1 MKLRSLTNPSPTI
14 RYGLAIV
21 ITALALL
28 LTLTLAPFLG
38 ESIFAIFL
46 AAVMLSAWHGGL
58 GPGLVA
64 AGLSA
69 FASLYVLL
77 PPRFELLLS
86 IEISVRLAAFLG
98 AAVLISALTE
108 ARRRSERA
116 AYDAQERYAVT
127 LDSIGDAVI
136 VTDREGRIT
145 LMNPV
150 AQELTG
156 WPLADGRG
164 RPIGE
169 VFRIINE
176 TTRRLVET
184 PVERALREGRVVG
197 LTNHTLLVARD
208 GAERPIDDSGAP
220 VRARDGGVVGAVL
233 VFRDVSARRAE
244 ERAREEALRRERA
257 ARDSAESAERR
268 ESFLARS
275 SAILATSLVVDER
288 LQALARLAVSAIAD
302 LCVVYLRLP
311 DGSIRRAASV
321 HVNPERE
328 QTLRALQQAPINPAG
343 PHPAAQVIRSG
354 TPLLEPPVPDAVIAA
369 AAADPEGQ
377 AALRALIPN
386 SHLVVPLI
394 ARGITLGAF
403 SLGRTGAAQP
413 FTPADMLLAE
423 ELAQRAAL
431 AVDNARLY
439 EEAQAAIHVR
449 DRFLSLAAHELRT
462 PLTATLGN
470 LQLARRRLAEGAGV
484 DARLERPLRLA
495 DEQLCRLD
503 EMITTLLDVSRLEGG
518 QLSLACTR
526 VDVCALARRVVE
538 QLEGT
543 LTRHT
548 VRCETLEPELLLSGD
563 PMRLEQVL
571 ANLLQNAVKYS
582 PDGGAVTVRVGQQGE
597 RGFIAVVDGGV
608 GIPAEALSRLFE
620 RFYRAPDSVGHG
632 IRGMGIG
639 LYVVHEIV
647 TLHGGTVEVESVEGE
662 GSTFIVWLPL
672 ARASASAVP
681 GADVHAG

>member
-1 MKLRSLTNPSPTI
+1 MKLMSLEAPSPAS

-21 ITALALL
+21 STALALL
-28 LTLTLAPFLG
+28 LTLALAPFLG

-46 AAVMLSAWHGGL
+46 AAVMVSAWHGGL

-69 FASLYVLL
+69 FASLYALL

-98 AAVLISALTE
+98 TAVLISALTE

-136 VTDREGRIT
+136 VTDREGHIT

-176 TTRRLVET
+176 TTRRPVES

-197 LTNHTLLVARD
+197 LANHTLLVARD

-244 ERAREEALRRERA
+244 ERARDEALRREQA
-257 ARDSAESAERR
+257 SRDMAE
-268 ESFLARS
+268 
-275 SAILATSLVVDER
+275 
-288 LQALARLAVSAIAD
+288 
-302 LCVVYLRLP
+302 
-311 DGSIRRAASV
+311 
-321 HVNPERE
+321 
-328 QTLRALQQAPINPAG
+328 
-343 PHPAAQVIRSG
+343 
-354 TPLLEPPVPDAVIAA
+354 
-369 AAADPEGQ
+369 
-377 AALRALIPN
+377 
-386 SHLVVPLI
+386 
-394 ARGITLGAF
+394 
-403 SLGRTGAAQP
+403 
-413 FTPADMLLAE
+413 
-423 ELAQRAAL
+423 
-431 AVDNARLY
+431 
-439 EEAQAAIHVR
+439 AAIGVR
-449 DRFLSLAAHELRT
+449 DRFLALAAHELRT

-470 LQLARRRLAEGAGV
+470 LQLARRRLAEGTGAEQ
-484 DARLERPLRLA
+484 RLQRSLQLA
-495 DEQLCRLD
+495 DEQLHRLD
-503 EMITTLLDVSRLEGG
+503 EMISTLLDVSRLEGG
-518 QLSLACTR
+518 QLSLARTR
-526 VDVCALARRVVE
+526 VELCALVRRVVE
-538 QLEGT
+538 QLEAT

-548 VRCETLEPELLLSGD
+548 VTCETLEPELPLSGD
-563 PMRLEQVL
+563 PVRLEQVI

-582 PDGGAVTVRVGQQGE
+582 PDGGAVTVRVGRQGE
-597 RGFIAVVDGGV
+597 RGFIAVADRGV
-608 GIPAEALSRLFE
+608 GIPAEALARLFE
-620 RFYRAPDSVGHG
+620 RFYRAPDSAGRG

-639 LYVVHEIV
+639 LYVVREIV
-647 TLHGGTVEVESVEGE
+647 ALHGGTVEVESVEGE
-662 GSTFIVWLPL
+662 GSTFTVWLPL
-672 ARASASAVP
+672 TLPTASAVP
-681 GADVHAG
+681 SADMRAG